1 MSDVVIGLLC
11 MASFVVTISAP
22 FGYLPGTDL
31 YYIRKYKA
39 DQYVKKVK
47 YLAGE
52 INKGRIVTDVGF
64 ENFRELFQNI
74 EKVIDTDTET
84 VAWKIKDLGRKV
96 TVAKVLFDYTERVR
110 EQRDLIIRH
119 YSVK

>member
-11 MASFVVTISAP
+11 LASMVVTISAP

-31 YYIRKYKA
+31 YYIKKYKA
-39 DQYVKKVK
+39 DKYVKKVK

-110 EQRDLIIRH
+110 DDRDLIIRH

>member
-1 MSDVVIGLLC
+1 MSGVVITLLC
-11 MASFVVTISAP
+11 LASFVVSVSAP
-22 FGYLPGTDL
+22 LGYLPGTDL
-31 YYIRKYKA
+31 YYIRLYKA

-74 EKVIDTDTET
+74 EKVIDTDTDT
-84 VAWKIKDLGRKV
+84 VAWKVKDLGRKV

-110 EQRDLIIRH
+110 DDRDLIIRH

>member
-1 MSDVVIGLLC
+1 MSGVVITLLC
-11 MASFVVTISAP
+11 LASFVVSVSAP
-22 FGYLPGTDL
+22 LGYLPGTDL
-31 YYIRKYKA
+31 YYIRTHKA
-39 DQYVKKVK
+39 DEYVKKVR
-47 YLAGE
+47 YLANE

-74 EKVIDTDTET
+74 EKVIDTDTDT
-84 VAWKIKDLGRKV
+84 VARKVTDLGRKV

-110 EQRDLIIRH
+110 DDRDLIIRH

>member
-1 MSDVVIGLLC
+1 MIIALLLLMC
-11 MASFVVTISAP
+11 FVVAVSTP
-22 FGYLPGTDL
+22 LGYMPGTDL
-31 YYIRKYKA
+31 YYIRKHKA
-39 DQYVKKVK
+39 DLYVKKVK
-47 YLAGE
+47 YLANE

-74 EKVIDTDTET
+74 EKVIDTDTDT
-84 VAWKIKDLGRKV
+84 VARKVTDLGRKV

-110 EQRDLIIRH
+110 DDRDLIIRH

>member
-1 MSDVVIGLLC
+1 MSGVVITLLC
-11 MASFVVTISAP
+11 LASFVVSVSAP
-22 FGYLPGTDL
+22 VGYLPGTDL
-31 YYIRKYKA
+31 YYIRAYKA
-39 DQYVKKVK
+39 DEYVKKVR
-47 YLAGE
+47 YLANE

-84 VAWKIKDLGRKV
+84 VARKVTDLGRKV

-110 EQRDLIIRH
+110 DDRDLIIRH

>member
-1 MSDVVIGLLC
+1 MSDVVVMVLC
-11 MASFVVTISAP
+11 LASFVVGVSAP

-47 YLAGE
+47 YLANE

-74 EKVIDTDTET
+74 EKVIDTDTES
-84 VAWKIKDLGRKV
+84 VAWRVKDLGRKV
-96 TVAKVLFDYTERVR
+96 TVAKVLFDYTERVKDD
-110 EQRDLIIRH
+110 RDLIIRH
-119 YSVK
+119 YSIK

>member
-11 MASFVVTISAP
+11 MTSFVVAVSAP

-31 YYIRKYKA
+31 YYIRKHKA

-47 YLAGE
+47 YLANE

-84 VAWKIKDLGRKV
+84 VARRVKDLGRKV
-96 TVAKVLFDYTERVR
+96 TVAKVLFDYTERVKDD
-110 EQRDLIIRH
+110 RDLIIRH

>member
-1 MSDVVIGLLC
+1 MSGVVITLLC
-11 MASFVVTISAP
+11 LASFVVSVSAP
-22 FGYLPGTDL
+22 LGYLPGTDL
-31 YYIRKYKA
+31 YYIRTYKA
-39 DQYVKKVK
+39 DEYVKKVR
-47 YLAGE
+47 YLANE

-74 EKVIDTDTET
+74 EKVIDTDTDT
-84 VAWKIKDLGRKV
+84 VARKVTDLGRKV

-110 EQRDLIIRH
+110 DDRDLIIRH